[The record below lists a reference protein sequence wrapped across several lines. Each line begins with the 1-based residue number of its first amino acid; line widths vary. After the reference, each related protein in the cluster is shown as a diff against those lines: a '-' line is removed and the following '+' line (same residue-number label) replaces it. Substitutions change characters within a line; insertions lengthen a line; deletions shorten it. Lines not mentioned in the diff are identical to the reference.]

1 MKTLDNIRNRLID
14 KILISRDEELL
25 FAIDKIFDS
34 AQSDEKLHLNSEQI
48 ELLLM
53 SEKDIEEG
61 KVISEDDLEKLD
73 SEWMS

>member
-1 MKTLDNIRNRLID
+1 MESIDKMKNRLID
-14 KILISRDEELL
+14 KILVSRNEELL

-34 AQSDEKLHLNSEQI
+34 VPGDEKLNLTSDQI

-53 SEKDIEEG
+53 SERDIEEG
-61 KVISEDDLEKLD
+61 NVISEDDLEKLD